1 MILCHWEV
9 TSPVGCPQAWLEC
22 TSAQILKIAKLEQAM
37 QKITFELDVYTYQ
50 IDFLGHVN
58 NAVYIHWMEIGRLKL
73 LEPVGMPT
81 HQVLQQ
87 GFAPVLVQTS
97 ITYKSP
103 LYLSDHVQIDLWLS
117 ELRQA
122 SAIMQFRFYNSQQ
135 VLAAE
140 GAQKGLFADKQ
151 TLRPRRLRPEERAL
165 FVPYLEPIPEPE
177 SAKPSNVQTFA
188 QSL

>member
-1 MILCHWEV
+1 
-9 TSPVGCPQAWLEC
+9 
-22 TSAQILKIAKLEQAM
+22 M
-37 QKITFELDVYTYQ
+37 QKITFDLDVYTYQ

-58 NAVYIHWMEIGRLKL
+58 NAVYIHWMEIGRTKL
-73 LEPVGMPT
+73 LEALGMPT

-87 GFAPVLVQTS
+87 GFAPLLVQTN

-103 LYLSDHVQIDLWLS
+103 LYLSDRVRIDLWLS

-165 FVPYLEPIPEPE
+165 FIPYLEPSSEPAPTE
-177 SAKPSNVQTFA
+177 QPSAQVPA